1 MPSENLQT
9 GFQTAFAVDENK
21 TKPGKHCRHSRT
33 GGNPD
38 TTARKPIRRHSR
50 ESGNLEIQRGR
61 SLSEMTETQRT
72 GFPLSRE

>member
-21 TKPGKHCRHSRT
+21 TKPGKHC
-33 GGNPD
+33 
-38 TTARKPIRRHSR
+38 RHSR